1 MIYKILLNI
10 FIMQIY
16 SNKKAYL
23 FPFFIGVCLI
33 LFFWWTLVFTFDSYW
48 QLDNSREY
56 IELVFTSW
64 GLLVWIYLCI
74 VSLMQILRR
83 WPLIVIDSGV
93 LRYKNT
99 QIPLSDIKKI
109 HLYPMWK
116 YYRLNIAYKM
126 TKAQREISPYS
137 QVFFNK
143 LNYKTSGY
151 QIVIPLTWVSQ
162 KEVDELMS
170 IIS

>member
-1 MIYKILLNI
+1 
-10 FIMQIY
+10 MQIH

-23 FPFFIGVCLI
+23 FPFFIGVFLM
-33 LFFWWTLVFTFDSYW
+33 LFFWWTLVFTFDNLW
-48 QLDNSREY
+48 QLDNIREY
-56 IELVFTSW
+56 IELFFIAW

-74 VSLMQILRR
+74 ASIIQILSR

-93 LRYKNT
+93 LYYKNI
-99 QIPLSDIKKI
+99 QIPLSEIKKA

-126 TKAQREISPYS
+126 TKAQRETSSYS

-143 LNYKTSGY
+143 LNYKTSWY
-151 QIVIPLTWVSQ
+151 HITIPLTWVSQ

-170 IIS
+170 KIS

>member
-23 FPFFIGVCLI
+23 FPFFIGVLLM
-33 LFFWWTLVFTFDSYW
+33 LFFWWTLIFTFDSLW
-48 QLDNSREY
+48 QLNDIREY
-56 IELVFTSW
+56 IELFFISW
-64 GLLVWIYLCI
+64 GLLVWIYVSM
-74 VSLMQILRR
+74 VSLIHVLRKWPIIL
-83 WPLIVIDSGV
+83 IDSGV

-99 QIPLSDIKKI
+99 QIPLSDIKKA

-126 TKAQREISPYS
+126 TKAQKNFSYS
-137 QVFFNK
+137 QIFFNK
-143 LNYKTSGY
+143 LNYKTSWY
-151 QIVIPLTWVSQ
+151 QIAIPLTWVSQ

-170 IIS
+170 KIS